1 MKQKIIENLK
11 TKIIGK
17 NIIIFDKI
25 DSTQTEAK
33 KLAKKGIENG
43 TIIIADEQINGIGT
57 HGRTWYTK
65 KGKNIAF
72 TIIIFPECNINELKN
87 FTFDIANC
95 IVESIYNISNEK
107 LNIKIPNDI
116 MINNKKVGGIL
127 TQVITEGEKIKY
139 ILIGIGINVNETD
152 FSGEIKDIA
161 TSLKIEFKKD
171 FQREE
176 ILAEICNLFEK
187 YCIEKRII

>member
-1 MKQKIIENLK
+1 M
-11 TKIIGK
+11 
-17 NIIIFDKI
+17 
-25 DSTQTEAK
+25 
-33 KLAKKGIENG
+33 
-43 TIIIADEQINGIGT
+43 
-57 HGRTWYTK
+57 
-65 KGKNIAF
+65 
-72 TIIIFPECNINELKN
+72 KN